1 VLQLQPF
8 LSGTRRR
15 HKPPSAATQWRLLLS
30 LPSDPLDPAL
40 QRTPHRIV
48 RHGSHDRGSF
58 ADDEK
63 ALPSPCTN
71 HTFELLGTWITFWY
85 LLFICFSVSILKLK
99 KIKKNGFSPIFL
111 ICIHFAFLS
120 FCLFCY
126 CFQGAAPLTR
136 PPAPTPPPQS
146 PPSHPPAEEPPAA
159 SWGST
164 PPPSLPQT

>member
-1 VLQLQPF
+1 MLQLQPF

-30 LPSDPLDPAL
+30 SPSDPLDPAL

-58 ADDEK
+58 LDDEK

-85 LLFICFSVSILKLK
+85 LLFIYFSVSILKLK
-99 KIKKNGFSPIFL
+99 KIKKKRVFT
-111 ICIHFAFLS
+111 HFFNLYS
-120 FCLFCY
+120 FCLFVISPFCH
-126 CFQGAAPLTR
+126 FAFSVIAFREL
-136 PPAPTPPPQS
+136 PPTYS
-146 PPSHPPAEEPPAA
+146 SA
-159 SWGST
+159 STDSATSIATESSSSWRTTCCVVG
-164 PPPSLPQT
+164 